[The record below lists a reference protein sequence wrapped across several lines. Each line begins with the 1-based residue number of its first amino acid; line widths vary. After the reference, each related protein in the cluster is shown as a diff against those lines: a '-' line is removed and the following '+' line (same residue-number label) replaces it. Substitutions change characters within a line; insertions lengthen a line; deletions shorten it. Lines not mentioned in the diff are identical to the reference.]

1 MALKLGKAR
10 ISRSRGGDFLM
21 YFVLFFFGIIF
32 AIPLYYS
39 VINSFKPLN
48 ELSIFPPRFYVVN
61 PTTENYSL
69 VVRLI
74 STTQIP
80 FSRYL
85 FNTLFV
91 TAVGTIGGIVI
102 ASIAAYPLAKHQF
115 VGKSLLYNVIVWA
128 MMFMGEVTSIAV
140 YLIIAGL
147 GLFNTYW
154 SIFLPA
160 WAGSSNVF
168 MMRQFMEASIPDAIV
183 EAAKIDGA
191 SEWHIFWGIVMPNV
205 KPAWLTMTIFSFG
218 SYWGATGGSYIYE
231 EQIKLL
237 PTAIGQITSS
247 GASRA
252 GAGCAV
258 GILMLVP
265 PLVLFL
271 FSQSAIMET
280 MSTAGLK

>member
-1 MALKLGKAR
+1 MALVKGPKRL
-10 ISRSRGGDFLM
+10 SRSRGGDFMM
-21 YFVLFFFGIIF
+21 YFAMFFFGIIF
-32 AIPLYYS
+32 AIPLYYT
-39 VINSFKPLN
+39 ILCSFKPLN

-61 PTTENYSL
+61 PTTENYTL
-69 VVRLI
+69 MLRLI
-74 STTQIP
+74 SSSKIP

-85 FNTLFV
+85 FNTVFV
-91 TAVGTIGGIVI
+91 TVVGTAGGII
-102 ASIAAYPLAKHQF
+102 LSSIAAYPLAKHQF
-115 VGKSLLYNVIVWA
+115 AGKALMYNIIVWA
-128 MMFMGEVTSIAV
+128 MMFRGEVTSIPS
-140 YLIIAGL
+140 YLIVTGL

-160 WAGSSNVF
+160 WSGTSGAF

-191 SEWHIFWGIVMPNV
+191 TEWHIFWRIIMPNV
-205 KPAWLTMTIFSFG
+205 KPAWLTLIIFDFG
-218 SYWGATGGSYIYE
+218 SYWSATGGTYIYE

-237 PTAIGQITSS
+237 PTALGQITAS
-247 GASRA
+247 GMSRA

-258 GILMLVP
+258 SVLMLVP
-265 PLVLFL
+265 PLILFL